1 MRPLLDARG
10 VVDLAQV
17 EPAIEKLDA
26 RLARGR
32 SGWLVHE
39 QLGRLRRIAGD
50 LAQAQPHLH
59 EALRSR
65 PDPGDQAWAWLQVAA
80 VHRLLGAD
88 DAVALSAARAAEL
101 AEDSDDVPGLGTLL
115 EARFLLGD
123 DAEVL
128 MVHARRRPQ
137 QDRADTVAAMAVARQ
152 GHDPEAMEGTVDAW
166 VTHLRRAEEKI
177 SSAGGLLLHDWY
189 EIAQEV
195 TTQLRG

>member
-1 MRPLLDARG
+1 MRPFPDARG
-10 VVDLAQV
+10 VVDRAQV
-17 EPAIEKLDA
+17 EPAVEKLEA

-39 QLGRLRRIAGD
+39 QLGRLRRIVGD
-50 LAQAQPHLH
+50 LAQAQLHLH

-65 PDPGDQAWAWLQVAA
+65 PNPDDQAWAWLQVAA

-88 DAVALSAARAAEL
+88 DAVASSAARAAEL

-128 MVHARRRPQ
+128 TAHDRRGPQ
-137 QDRADTVAAMAVARQ
+137 EDRADTVAAMAVARA
-152 GHDPEAMEGTVDAW
+152 GHDAGAMEAAVDAW
-166 VTHLRRAEEKI
+166 VAHIRRAGEKI

-195 TTQLRG
+195 TAQLRG